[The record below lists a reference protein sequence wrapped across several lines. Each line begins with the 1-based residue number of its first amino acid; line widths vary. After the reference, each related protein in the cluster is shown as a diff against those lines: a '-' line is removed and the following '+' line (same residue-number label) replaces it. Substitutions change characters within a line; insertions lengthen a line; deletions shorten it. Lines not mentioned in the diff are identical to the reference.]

1 VNQLPSGGWD
11 SCRSTSFA
19 RETDKCLSYRRR
31 SLNDMIANESN
42 RQKGAR
48 RIPADRKTK
57 MAGTRGALLRGL
69 NATETFEPQFIH
81 LSKNTTHF
89 GKPTRIVPPNADQ
102 GAEHSHTLQTDSCST
117 TSIKLKVFVAS
128 PARASDLNCVRG
140 NWRLERCDRN
150 VDLQSPQIL
159 WLDSFLSYPRG

>member
-1 VNQLPSGGWD
+1 MGPSH
-11 SCRSTSFA
+11 A
-19 RETDKCLSYRRR
+19 K
-31 SLNDMIANESN
+31 
-42 RQKGAR
+42 KGAR
-48 RIPADRKTK
+48 RHLPDCDLKSAATADRKTK
-57 MAGTRGALLRGL
+57 PTWEPGGSPNWQVSWRFILQINL
-69 NATETFEPQFIH
+69 EPQFIH